1 MSKPKPLT
9 TLNQTVAV
17 SAGSGVTLSNLSDTT
32 SDSYVTLN
40 TMASSSSQLDIHD
53 FYKQMLD
60 NIPEDVLKEYYL
72 RKYTKL
78 GRKLNGEE

>member
-1 MSKPKPLT
+1 MSKPKPS

-17 SAGSGVTLSNLSDTT
+17 DTRAGAFGTLTDAVTAST
-32 SDSYVTLN
+32 YVSV
-40 TMASSSSQLDIHD
+40 ASKD
-53 FYKQMLD
+53 YYEMMLD